1 MPGLSTPCPI
11 IRVANVGKKYRLFAS
26 PSERLKELFHPFG
39 KQYHR
44 DFWALR
50 GITLNVP
57 SGETLGI
64 LGRNGSGKSTLLQ
77 IIASVLEPTEGTV
90 AVDGRVSALLELGAG
105 FDAELTG
112 RQNVILY
119 STLAGL
125 TRSEAQ
131 ARLPEILRFADIG
144 PHVDQPMKTYSTG
157 MFIRLAFAA
166 AISIDPDILIIDE
179 ALAVGD
185 GLFQQKCF
193 SRLHEFQRAG
203 KTIVLVTHDPQ
214 VVTRHCSRAIV
225 IEYGTLLFDGTP
237 AEAVSRYYEVLYGEG
252 PAPLVLPGPEIGLAP
267 SSDAGAGLV
276 AELFALGDPADGLA
290 ARPNYNAN
298 EFRFGTH
305 GARIVDIAVLAG
317 GRRDVT
323 RVLSGERVDI
333 YVRAAFAV
341 PVTEPVWGLFLKSK
355 DGVLIYGTTTS
366 MQRWKTAE
374 SAPGQETVVR
384 FSCPL
389 PLKDGDYFLDF
400 GLGHMV
406 DGKYVAFDGR
416 CGAVHL
422 RIDSTPW
429 LDGLTDIRAE
439 YAEVYHGTPSRTP
452 PSGGPS

>member
-1 MPGLSTPCPI
+1 MPGVSTPCPA
-11 IRVANVGKKYRLFAS
+11 IRLANVGKKYRLFAS

-39 KQYHR
+39 KRYHR

-50 GITLNVP
+50 GITLDVQR
-57 SGETLGI
+57 GETLGI

-105 FDAELTG
+105 FNPERTG
-112 RQNVILY
+112 RQNVNLY

-131 ARLPEILRFADIG
+131 ALLPEILRFADIG

-157 MFIRLAFAA
+157 MFMRLAFAA

-185 GLFQQKCF
+185 GVFQQKCF
-193 SRLHEFQRAG
+193 SRLHDCQRAG

-214 VVTRHCSRAIV
+214 VVTRHCTRAIV
-225 IEYGTLLFDGTP
+225 MEYGAVLCDTTP
-237 AEAVSRYYEVLYGEG
+237 TEAVSRYYEVLYGEG
-252 PAPLVLPGPEIGLAP
+252 PTPLVLPEPEIGLAP
-267 SSDAGAGLV
+267 PSDVGAGLV

-290 ARPNYNAN
+290 TRPNYNAN

-305 GARIVDIAVLAG
+305 GARILDVAVLAG

-333 YVRAAFAV
+333 YVRAVFAV
-341 PVTEPVWGLFLKSK
+341 SVTEPVWGLFLKTK
-355 DGVLIYGTTTS
+355 DGVLIYGTNTF
-366 MQRWKTAE
+366 MQRWKTTE

-384 FSCPL
+384 FSYPL
-389 PLKDGDYFLDF
+389 ALKGGDYFFDF

-406 DGKYVAFDGR
+406 DGQYVALDGR

-422 RIDSTPW
+422 SIDSTPW
-429 LDGLTDIRAE
+429 FNGLSDVRAE
-439 YAEVYHGTPSRTP
+439 YAEVYRGAPSRTP
-452 PSGGPS
+452 PGGGP